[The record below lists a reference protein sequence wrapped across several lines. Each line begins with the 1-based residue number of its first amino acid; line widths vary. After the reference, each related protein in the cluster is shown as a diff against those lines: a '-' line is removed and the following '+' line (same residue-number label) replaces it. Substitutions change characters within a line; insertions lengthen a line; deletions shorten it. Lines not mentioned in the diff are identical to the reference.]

1 MAVRPRRGG
10 RGAGSFLLVIGCL
23 AVLGSTFTLG
33 VMAGRHWPSFPFAK
47 KEPVAKAAR
56 ERDRD
61 RSARAPEPTPTLT
74 FYQELTAP
82 LAAPPPVM
90 PPKPVRAEKTEPP
103 KLAAPKPE
111 AANLDAPKPDAAR
124 PEPVKP
130 EPQFTVQVGAYK
142 AREPAEALRA
152 RLAAQGHD
160 AYVVAADEPGGVR
173 FRVRVGAFATREA
186 AQEVAARIA
195 GDRTLSTFVTA
206 R

>member
-1 MAVRPRRGG
+1 MAPRPRRGG
-10 RGAGSFLLVIGCL
+10 SGAGSFLLVIGCL
-23 AVLGSTFTLG
+23 AVLGATFTLG
-33 VMAGRHWPSFPFAK
+33 VMAGRHWPSFPFAG

-74 FYQELTAP
+74 FYHELTAP
-82 LAAPPPVM
+82 LAAPPPAK
-90 PPKPVRAEKTEPP
+90 PPKPARAEKAEPA
-103 KLAAPKPE
+103 K
-111 AANLDAPKPDAAR
+111 LDASK

-130 EPQFTVQVGAYK
+130 ESQFTVQVGAYK
-142 AREPAEALRA
+142 AREPAETLRA

-160 AYVVAADEPGGVR
+160 AYVVVADEPGGVR

-186 AQEVAARIA
+186 AQVVAARIA
-195 GDRTLSTFVTA
+195 GDRTLSAFVTA

>member
-1 MAVRPRRGG
+1 MAPRSRRGG
-10 RGAGSFLLVIGCL
+10 SGAGAFLLVVGCL

-82 LAAPPPVM
+82 LAAPPPAK
-90 PPKPVRAEKTEPP
+90 PPKPARAEK
-103 KLAAPKPE
+103 AAP
-111 AANLDAPKPDAAR
+111 PKPDAPPPEAAKS
-124 PEPVKP
+124 EPVKP
-130 EPQFTVQVGAYK
+130 ESRFTVQVGAYK
-142 AREPAEALRA
+142 AREPAETLRA

-173 FRVRVGAFATREA
+173 FRVRVGVFSTREA
-186 AQEVAARIA
+186 AQAVAARIA
-195 GDRTLSTFVTA
+195 GDRTLSAFVTA